1 MSSNSGCTPLSYQ
14 DGSRRVGSAGIAEPS
29 RWDFTLLEIAGR
41 LKYHF
46 LKLVSI
52 YRRRRIRTQIQCTRS
67 PVVSECVR
75 ILIAD
80 DHTIVRHGLTRL
92 IDEQPDLKV
101 IGEATNGHM
110 AVEKATELKPDI
122 IIMDIA
128 MPRMNGIEAA
138 KRIRK
143 QSPKTKILILS
154 MYSHE
159 HYIHELLETGV
170 SGYLLKDASGRD
182 IITAIRSAMRNE
194 TFLSPTIS
202 TMLVETYLSPNRKCS
217 SIAERYNQLSNRERE
232 VFQLIGEGHS
242 TRDIADMLC
251 VSISTIK
258 SHRSK
263 IMEKLNIDS
272 PVKLIH
278 FAIQLGLVDPS
289 L

>member
-1 MSSNSGCTPLSYQ
+1 MSES
-14 DGSRRVGSAGIAEPS
+14 
-29 RWDFTLLEIAGR
+29 
-41 LKYHF
+41 
-46 LKLVSI
+46 
-52 YRRRRIRTQIQCTRS
+52 
-67 PVVSECVR
+67 VR
-75 ILIAD
+75 ILLAD
-80 DHTIVRHGLTRL
+80 DHTIVRQGLARL
-92 IDEQPDLKV
+92 LEEQSDLKV
-101 IGEATNGHM
+101 VGEATNGQT
-110 AVEKATELKPDI
+110 AVDQALALKPDI
-122 IIMDIA
+122 VIMDIA

-143 QSPKTKILILS
+143 QLPKTKILILS

-170 SGYLLKDASGRD
+170 SGYLLKDSSGRD
-182 IITAIRSAMRNE
+182 IIKAIRSAMKNE

-202 TMLVETYLSPNRKCS
+202 KVLVEAYRSPRKS
-217 SIAERYNQLSNRERE
+217 SSHAERYKQLSNRERE

-242 TRDIADMLC
+242 TRQIADMLC

-258 SHRSK
+258 THRAN

-278 FAIQLGLVDPS
+278 FAIQLGLVDPE